1 MSIMISGK
9 ATALFFRGR
18 RNAEFARF
26 CLLFA
31 LFAVVFCGALALMAA
46 LVPIERVYT
55 SALANITGVF
65 LSMVDKSA
73 SVAGNVVYH
82 GHASGILIG
91 RLCTGIIALV
101 LYCAGICSLRGN
113 PVQKLYALGSG
124 VVIILIINE
133 LRLIGLFLI
142 LAYRPEQFDF
152 FHSFAGQGIMVAVTF
167 LTWFI
172 WAMNIDKGK
181 TRRVER
187 RNG

>member
-1 MSIMISGK
+1 MSNMISGK

-18 RNAEFARF
+18 RKSEFARF

-31 LFAVVFCGALALMAA
+31 LFAVVFYGALALMAA
-46 LVPIERVYT
+46 LTPIEQAYT
-55 SALANITGVF
+55 SALANITGIF
-65 LSMVDKSA
+65 LAMVDKSA

-113 PVQKLYALGSG
+113 PRKKLYALGSG

-142 LAYRPEQFDF
+142 LAYRPGQFDF
-152 FHSFAGQGIMVAVTF
+152 FHAFAGQGIMVAAPF
-167 LTWFI
+167 LTWFY
-172 WAMNIDKGK
+172 WAQTINKGETK
-181 TRRVER
+181 RVGAPGE
-187 RNG
+187 